1 MMLQKI
7 NDQIRL
13 FPAIYSQVPNK
24 QAEWNSP
31 TLRSLIQH
39 SSPRRLAGEKKSNSC
54 NHKTKIWVSH
64 EHYLNPEFHKILS
77 GAF

>member
-1 MMLQKI
+1 MLQKI

-24 QAEWNSP
+24 QAGWNCP

-39 SSPRRLAGEKKSNSC
+39 SSPRRLAGEKKATAIII
-54 NHKTKIWVSH
+54 KQQFGFPIRTT
-64 EHYLNPEFHKILS
+64 
-77 GAF
+77 